1 MTLTS
6 AAVVVFFRRTRLDT
20 RMWHTLVAP
29 SLGFAG
35 LAVLL
40 VMTAMNLPL
49 LVGGSDTLAGVI
61 GVLLAGT
68 FLGGAAVAALRPHA
82 GHHSIEK
89 EYAR

>member
-1 MTLTS
+1 
-6 AAVVVFFRRTRLDT
+6 
-20 RMWHTLVAP
+20 
-29 SLGFAG
+29 
-35 LAVLL
+35 
-40 VMTAMNLPL
+40 MTAMNLPL

-82 GHHSIEK
+82 GHHSNEK